1 MTELTDHELRA
12 INLIITGLEPS
23 QRDQML
29 ADLAVAQIE
38 VLIADRSMLRFH
50 LPGHVP
56 SNPGQAPLGQVC
68 GQGGELLDFILYEDG
83 DGRLFEIER
92 QWPG

>member
-12 INLIITGLEPS
+12 INLIITGLEPP

-29 ADLAVAQIE
+29 AELAVAQIE
-38 VLIADRSMLRFH
+38 VLIADRSLLRFR

-56 SNPGQAPLGQVC
+56 SSPGQAPLGQVC
-68 GQGGELLDFILYEDG
+68 GQGGELLDFILYEDR

-92 QWPG
+92 QWPV